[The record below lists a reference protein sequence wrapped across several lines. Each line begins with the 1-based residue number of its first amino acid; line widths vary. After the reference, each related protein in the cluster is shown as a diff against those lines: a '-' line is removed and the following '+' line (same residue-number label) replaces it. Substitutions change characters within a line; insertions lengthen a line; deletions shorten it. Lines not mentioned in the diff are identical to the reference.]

1 MDDNPI
7 TILLA
12 DDHTVVR
19 QGMVKLLEGEKN
31 LKVIGEA
38 RDGREA
44 VSKAEQLR
52 PNVVLMDISMPL
64 LNGIEATRQIKKISP
79 QTKVVI
85 LSMHSHDRFI
95 GELLTLGASG
105 YLVKDSTGADIIM
118 AINSAMKGDTYLSPS
133 ISRMVIEN
141 YVSQKKVKSSRE
153 ELYSKL
159 SNREREVF
167 QMIAEGRSTKE
178 ISQILFV
185 SISTVKTHRSHI
197 MEKLQMEGITLVMV
211 EHRLRE
217 LFHLTNRVI
226 VLNFGC
232 KIAEGTSEEVMEH
245 KEVREAYFG
254 SEGVYGYA

>member
-1 MDDNPI
+1 MNDNLI

-19 QGMVKLLEGEKN
+19 QGMAKLLEGEGN

-44 VSKAEQLR
+44 VSKVEQLK

-79 QTKVVI
+79 QTKVII

-118 AINSAMKGDTYLSPS
+118 AINAAMKGDTYLSPS
-133 ISRMVIEN
+133 ISRMVVEN
-141 YVSQKKVKSSRE
+141 YVSSKKVKSTRE

-178 ISQILFV
+178 ISQLLFV

-197 MEKLQMEGITLVMV
+197 MEKLQMDSLSQLILFAIELGIV
-211 EHRLRE
+211 E
-217 LFHLTNRVI
+217 
-226 VLNFGC
+226 
-232 KIAEGTSEEVMEH
+232 IARTEMESPL
-245 KEVREAYFG
+245 EC
-254 SEGVYGYA
+254 

>member
-1 MDDNPI
+1 MSDHLI

-19 QGMVKLLEGEKN
+19 QGMIKLLEGEEN

-38 RDGREA
+38 KDGREA
-44 VSKAEQLR
+44 VTKVEQLK

-64 LNGIEATRQIKKISP
+64 LNGIEATRQIKRISP
-79 QTKVVI
+79 QTKVII

-105 YLVKDSTGADIIM
+105 YLVKDSTGADIIK
-118 AINSAMKGDTYLSPS
+118 AINAAMKGDTYLSPS

-141 YVSQKKVKSSRE
+141 YVSLKKVKSSRE

-197 MEKLQMEGITLVMV
+197 MDKLQLGNLSQLIQFAIELGIV
-211 EHRLRE
+211 E
-217 LFHLTNRVI
+217 
-226 VLNFGC
+226 
-232 KIAEGTSEEVMEH
+232 IARTEMKSALE
-245 KEVREAYFG
+245 Y
-254 SEGVYGYA
+254 